1 MTSGSFDASLPIAS
15 IARGTRRGSLAETR
29 DARDSS
35 ATSSSA
41 PRRPSTAS
49 LGRTRRGRSDPKD
62 ASEEEKDFID
72 DARGDRRDVVR
83 ARATEID
90 DDDAFVRERPR
101 AARGWT
107 RSGRSG
113 RSRRSRG
120 SRRRTRAADEVEIDD
135 DEIEIEIDDDD
146 DARARE
152 KRRRE
157 RIVGGV
163 DEIHG

>member
-1 MTSGSFDASLPIAS
+1 M
-15 IARGTRRGSLAETR
+15 
-29 DARDSS
+29 DS
-35 ATSSSA
+35 
-41 PRRPSTAS
+41 
-49 LGRTRRGRSDPKD
+49 KD

-90 DDDAFVRERPR
+90 VDDAFVRERPR

-107 RSGRSG
+107 RSGRSR
-113 RSRRSRG
+113 RSRRSR
-120 SRRRTRAADEVEIDD
+120 RRTRDADEIEIDD
-135 DEIEIEIDDDD
+135 NEIEIEIDDDD

>member
-1 MTSGSFDASLPIAS
+1 M
-15 IARGTRRGSLAETR
+15 
-29 DARDSS
+29 DS
-35 ATSSSA
+35 
-41 PRRPSTAS
+41 
-49 LGRTRRGRSDPKD
+49 KD

-90 DDDAFVRERPR
+90 VDDAFVRERPR

-107 RSGRSG
+107 RSGRS
-113 RSRRSRG
+113 RRSRG
-120 SRRRTRAADEVEIDD
+120 SRRRTRAADEV
-135 DEIEIEIDDDD
+135 EIEIDDDD

>member
-1 MTSGSFDASLPIAS
+1 M
-15 IARGTRRGSLAETR
+15 
-29 DARDSS
+29 DS
-35 ATSSSA
+35 
-41 PRRPSTAS
+41 
-49 LGRTRRGRSDPKD
+49 KD

-72 DARGDRRDVVR
+72 DARGDRHDVVR
-83 ARATEID
+83 ARATEM

-107 RSGRSG
+107 RSGRS
-113 RSRRSRG
+113 RRSRG
-120 SRRRTRAADEVEIDD
+120 SRRRTRDADEIEIDD
-135 DEIEIEIDDDD
+135 DEIEIDDDD

>member
-1 MTSGSFDASLPIAS
+1 MRDS
-15 IARGTRRGSLAETR
+15 IA
-29 DARDSS
+29 
-35 ATSSSA
+35 TSPSA

-49 LGRTRRGRSDPKD
+49 VWRARRRRSDSKD

-83 ARATEID
+83 TQATEID
-90 DDDAFVRERPR
+90 GVDAFVRERPR
-101 AARGWT
+101 GARGRT
-107 RSGRSG
+107 RSG
-113 RSRRSRG
+113 RSRRD
-120 SRRRTRAADEVEIDD
+120 ADEIEIDD
-135 DEIEIEIDDDD
+135 DEIEIDD

>member
-1 MTSGSFDASLPIAS
+1 MTSGSVDASLPIAS

-29 DARDSS
+29 DSSDSS
-35 ATSSSA
+35 ATSPSA
-41 PRRPSTAS
+41 RRRPSTAS
-49 LGRTRRGRSDPKD
+49 LGRARRRRLDSKD

-90 DDDAFVRERPR
+90 VDDAFVRERPY

-107 RSGRSG
+107 RSG

-120 SRRRTRAADEVEIDD
+120 SRRRTRAADEVEIDA

-163 DEIHG
+163 DEI

>member
-113 RSRRSRG
+113 RSRRSR
-120 SRRRTRAADEVEIDD
+120 RRTRDADEIEIDA
-135 DEIEIEIDDDD
+135 DEIEIEIEIDD